1 MSLNAIGKIL
11 VYLRCGY
18 RYDEAVFLANLRA
31 ALPKEVYADESRRH
45 EIEQDIASLLLD
57 YKRNPYNKFDS
68 KEHRIADYFSDHG
81 LDASRL
87 IRLYHPSKIETYPDA
102 QPKANGILQLGSP
115 RTATIRNPM
124 AMRALFRL
132 RNLINT
138 LLREGR
144 IDRDTKIRIEFA
156 RGLNDANRRKAIEQ
170 YQRER
175 EVENRKYA
183 EEIHSRRNRPRDK
196 TLGRRS
202 AEIPA
207 VGRTAARLSLYRAA
221 NPHFGLRRVGSGFR
235 HRAHAPAGSRR
246 R

>member
-1 MSLNAIGKIL
+1 M
-11 VYLRCGY
+11 
-18 RYDEAVFLANLRA
+18 
-31 ALPKEVYADESRRH
+31 
-45 EIEQDIASLLLD
+45 
-57 YKRNPYNKFDS
+57 
-68 KEHRIADYFSDHG
+68 
-81 LDASRL
+81 DASRL

-183 EEIHSRRNRPRDK
+183 EEIHSQYAAE
-196 TLGRRS
+196 TGR
-202 AEIPA
+202 EIKPSDDE
-207 VGRTAARLSLYRAA
+207 VLKYRLWEEQQHVCPYTGRQIRISD
-221 NPHFGLRRVGSGFR
+221 FVGS
-235 HRAHAPAGSRR
+235 APDFDIEHTLPQARG
-246 R
+246 